1 MSLGVPRV
9 ASMTISFA
17 RPLFRLVTTRMYIY
31 RWLAGYLILR
41 VGFGFAAG
49 SQPKRPGDPSE
60 PSARRLRVAS
70 RARGP
75 RAARPNPGRYNLPA
89 HAPRRTPPWW
99 LARRPR
105 SSLAR
110 GKASR
115 HAADEK
121 WIKPSYEQIN
131 EKWSPAKQVVTQS

>member
-17 RPLFRLVTTRMYIY
+17 RPLFRLVTTRI
-31 RWLAGYLILR
+31 WLAGYLIL
-41 VGFGFAAG
+41 GFGFAAG
-49 SQPKRPGDPSE
+49 SQPKRPGGPSE

-75 RAARPNPGRYNLPA
+75 RAARPNPGRDNLPA
-89 HAPRRTPPWW
+89 HAPCRAAPWW

>member
-60 PSARRLRVAS
+60 PSARRPRAAS

-75 RAARPNPGRYNLPA
+75 RAARPNPGRDNLPA
-89 HAPRRTPPWW
+89 HAPLSRTAMVASEAASLFP
-99 LARRPR
+99 
-105 SSLAR
+105 SSR
-110 GKASR
+110 QSK
-115 HAADEK
+115 EK
-121 WIKPSYEQIN
+121 WIKPTYEQIN